1 MSFTDLSND
10 WCACPAD
17 DGILSQRSAWTGCP
31 LSAPIAAEFEAG
43 CDFFGESIPEP
54 AGSLSLEE
62 TRQADC
68 FILIGTTGTV
78 APANLIPSA
87 AKSNGAVIIEINPV
101 PSDYTRQVTDIFLET
116 GATKAMTRLMD
127 KIACSSR

>member
-1 MSFTDLSND
+1 M
-10 WCACPAD
+10 
-17 DGILSQRSAWTGCP
+17 
-31 LSAPIAAEFEAG
+31 
-43 CDFFGESIPEP
+43 
-54 AGSLSLEE
+54 
-62 TRQADC
+62 
-68 FILIGTTGTV
+68 